1 MVSIRDSKIKDYLPS
16 PSSISSAPKVN
27 VAPAPGIVHGDK
39 LRPMVPKIGLKY
51 TYYLVEKDS
60 IKYNWCEVCLHG
72 YLVVRQNFVN
82 ITLLILAL
90 KVLMK
95 LINENM
101 I

>member
-60 IKYNWCEVCLHG
+60 IKYNCCEVCLQLIQQKSRTCMLHI
-72 YLVVRQNFVN
+72 VVKV
-82 ITLLILAL
+82 IYIL
-90 KVLMK
+90 KQ
-95 LINENM
+95 
-101 I
+101 